1 MRACASSC
9 AHRLWVQEHRAD
21 RAAWE
26 VKRDNGGLGY
36 AEETRDWE
44 RENPGPL
51 LKDKMLHRERPPEML
66 DARSTNQEIT
76 AARRDDIE
84 ALAFQQD
91 AENER
96 AQQWRDLAPQMSGT
110 PIGNPT
116 AEEAL
121 IATALFSQK
130 GAAVLRTLDP
140 EEFQQPLNRHI
151 AKAIGH
157 LESYGVRA
165 SAVAVETYMRG
176 EDQNIPGMVKSR
188 TGILHGQLS
197 IARIARS
204 TEWDSSLPLGNVD
217 RTQYGL
223 QHLEATANPTVMA
236 HSFRDEIH
244 NQWIATKTQEAYQWG
259 AQALQSAHESPEGTT
274 PETTLAVQQQV
285 QSRVPST
292 IPRLR
297 PSQNNQTVS
306 TTRSRRRA

>member
-1 MRACASSC
+1 MTACASSC

-51 LKDKMLHRERPPEML
+51 LKDRMLHREKAPEMPTL
-66 DARSTNQEIT
+66 DS
-76 AARRDDIE
+76 
-84 ALAFQQD
+84 
-91 AENER
+91 
-96 AQQWRDLAPQMSGT
+96 S
-110 PIGNPT
+110 IGNPN

-151 AKAIGH
+151 AQAIGH

-176 EDQNIPGMVKSR
+176 EDQPIPGMVKSR
-188 TGILHGQLS
+188 TGVLHGQLPIS
-197 IARIARS
+197 RIARS

-223 QHLEATANPTVMA
+223 QHLEATASPTVMA

-244 NQWIATKTQEAYQWG
+244 NQWVATKTQEAYQWG
-259 AQALQSAHESPEGTT
+259 AHSLQSAHESPEGTT
-274 PETTLAVQQQV
+274 PDVTTAVQHEV
-285 QSRVPST
+285 RSRIASLNT
-292 IPRLR
+292 KDQDIPRLR
-297 PSQNNQTVS
+297 PSQSNQTVRAI
-306 TTRSRRRA
+306 RSRQRA

>member
-1 MRACASSC
+1 
-9 AHRLWVQEHRAD
+9 VQEHRAD

-44 RENPGPL
+44 KENPGPL
-51 LKDKMLHRERPPEML
+51 LKDRMLHREKAPEMEL
-66 DARSTNQEIT
+66 SKEEMARRNAAIVADRQRVIAAQELQSAAEDAR
-76 AARRDDIE
+76 AAQWQ
-84 ALAFQQD
+84 ALA
-91 AENER
+91 
-96 AQQWRDLAPQMSGT
+96 PSMPGT

-116 AEEAL
+116 AEKAL

-130 GAAVLRTLDP
+130 GAEVLRTLDP
-140 EEFQQPLNRHI
+140 EEFQQPLNQHI

-188 TGILHGQLS
+188 TGILHGQLPIS
-197 IARIARS
+197 RIARS

-223 QHLEATANPTVMA
+223 QHLEATASPTVMA

-244 NQWIATKTQEAYQWG
+244 NQWVATKTQEAYQWG
-259 AQALQSAHESPEGTT
+259 AHSLQSAHESPEGTT
-274 PETTLAVQQQV
+274 PDVTTAVQHEV
-285 QSRVPST
+285 RSRIASLNT
-292 IPRLR
+292 KDQDIPRLR
-297 PSQNNQTVS
+297 PSQSNQTVRAI
-306 TTRSRRRA
+306 RSRQRA

>member
-1 MRACASSC
+1 MPCSPGMRDCASSC

-26 VKRDNGGLGY
+26 VARDNGGLGY

-44 RENPGPL
+44 QENPSPT
-51 LKDKMLHRERPPEML
+51 LKAKMLHREKAPEMPTL
-66 DARSTNQEIT
+66 DAS
-76 AARRDDIE
+76 
-84 ALAFQQD
+84 
-91 AENER
+91 
-96 AQQWRDLAPQMSGT
+96 
-110 PIGNPT
+110 IGNPN

-121 IATALFSQK
+121 IATALFSQR
-130 GAAVLRTLDP
+130 GAQVLRTLDP
-140 EEFQQPLNRHI
+140 EEFQQPLNQHI
-151 AKAIGH
+151 AKAISH

-176 EDQNIPGMVKSR
+176 EDQPIPGMVRSG
-188 TGILHGQLS
+188 TGILHGQQS
-197 IARIARS
+197 DSRIARS

-223 QHLEATANPTVMA
+223 QHLENTASPTVMA

-259 AQALQSAHESPEGTT
+259 AHSLQSAHESPEGTT
-274 PETTLAVQQQV
+274 PETTLAIQQQV
-285 QSRVPST
+285 QSKIPAAIQQD